1 MEKALKSTINLVS
14 SSQLPEYI
22 LAHKDYFEQKF
33 LSAIE
38 TQENKINKLL
48 SKVNN
53 LVISNRE
60 KTNENKALKLENTKL
75 RLQAKDKD
83 KKIDELTKIIAN
95 MDKEIDKANNKID
108 NEIVS
113 LRKEIE
119 RLKKENEELRKKSI
133 KKNSTNSSLPPSF
146 DLKPMIPNSREK
158 SNRKI
163 GGQKGHEGHF
173 SKLQS
178 ATSIIEKRVKQPPK
192 GAEPVHDETGN
203 LLYYVT
209 QINDIEISTKVTEI
223 HYIIDENGEDLA
235 ETEARN
241 FRINSSVYGA
251 NIKSLALLLSIKG
264 TIPFER
270 LTGIINEITE
280 GRIQVKEA
288 TIVNWIREL
297 ANKTQTEREKIL
309 EKLLSE
315 KLLHVDETSSRL
327 NGKIIWVQALTDSKN
342 TYYCIPESRGD
353 SSSGVIKILK
363 NYQGTIVHDHF
374 APYYNYLNGADH
386 VECNAHILR
395 YLQYNFE
402 MYQNNTCKQLKT
414 LLQEVLHKRKLL
426 IEKGIN
432 HFDEATIA
440 KYEKKYIKLIDV
452 ELRKFLNYAK
462 EKNLKKKYYPDYF
475 LLLKRMKENMK
486 EHLKFIHD
494 FSLPFDNNVAERA
507 CRKIKNKKKVS
518 TQFKNLDAAKN
529 YFACL
534 SIFETLNQNKKNTY
548 EYLRSAL

>member
-1 MEKALKSTINLVS
+1 MEKALKSPINHVS
-14 SSQLPEYI
+14 SYQLPEYI

-38 TQENKINKLL
+38 IQQNKINKLL
-48 SKVNN
+48 SRVDN
-53 LVISNRE
+53 LVISNRQ
-60 KTNENKALKLENTKL
+60 KTNENKALKLENAKL
-75 RLQAKDKD
+75 RLQGKDKD
-83 KKIDELTKIIAN
+83 KKIDELTKMIVN
-95 MDKEIDKANNKID
+95 MDKQIDKANSKID
-108 NEIVS
+108 NEIVT

-146 DLKPMIPNSREK
+146 DLKPIIPNSREK
-158 SNRKI
+158 SNRKL
-163 GGQKGHEGHF
+163 GGQKGHQGHF

-178 ATSIIEKRVKQPPK
+178 ATSFVEKRVKQPPK
-192 GAEPVHDETGN
+192 GAEPVYDENGN
-203 LLYYVT
+203 LLYFVA
-209 QINDIEISTKVTEI
+209 QVNDIEISTKVTEI
-223 HYIIDENGEDLA
+223 RYIIDENGEDLT
-235 ETEARN
+235 ESEARN
-241 FRINSSVYGA
+241 FRINNSIYGV

-264 TIPFER
+264 TIPYER
-270 LTGIINEITE
+270 LAKIINEITN
-280 GRIQVKEA
+280 GKIQVKEA
-288 TIVNWIREL
+288 TIVNRIREL
-297 ANKTQTEREKIL
+297 ASKTEHERNKIL
-309 EKLLSE
+309 EKLLND

-327 NGKIIWVQALTDSKN
+327 NGKIIWVQVLTDSKN
-342 TYYCIPESRGD
+342 TYYCIPKSRGD

-363 NYQGTIVHDHF
+363 NYQGKIVHDHF
-374 APYYNYLNGADH
+374 APYYNYLKEANH
-386 VECNAHILR
+386 IECNAHILR

-402 MYQNNTCKQLKT
+402 LYQNKTCKQLKE
-414 LLQEVLHKRKLL
+414 LLQEVLHKRKSL

-432 HFDEATIA
+432 HFDEGTIT
-440 KYEKKYIKLIDV
+440 KYENKYIKLIDV
-452 ELRKFLNYAK
+452 ELRKFSKYVK
-462 EKNLKKKYYPDYF
+462 EKNLKKKYYPDYV
-475 LLLKRMKENMK
+475 LLLKRMKENIK

-494 FSLPFDNNVAERA
+494 FSVPFDNNVAERA

>member
-38 TQENKINKLL
+38 IQENKINKLL

-60 KTNENKALKLENTKL
+60 KTNENKALKLENAKL

-173 SKLQS
+173 CKLQS

-270 LTGIINEITE
+270 LTVILNEITK
-280 GRIQVKEA
+280 GRINWEA
-288 TIVNWIREL
+288 
-297 ANKTQTEREKIL
+297 
-309 EKLLSE
+309 
-315 KLLHVDETSSRL
+315 
-327 NGKIIWVQALTDSKN
+327 
-342 TYYCIPESRGD
+342 
-353 SSSGVIKILK
+353 
-363 NYQGTIVHDHF
+363 
-374 APYYNYLNGADH
+374 
-386 VECNAHILR
+386 
-395 YLQYNFE
+395 
-402 MYQNNTCKQLKT
+402 
-414 LLQEVLHKRKLL
+414 
-426 IEKGIN
+426 
-432 HFDEATIA
+432 
-440 KYEKKYIKLIDV
+440 
-452 ELRKFLNYAK
+452 
-462 EKNLKKKYYPDYF
+462 
-475 LLLKRMKENMK
+475 
-486 EHLKFIHD
+486 
-494 FSLPFDNNVAERA
+494 
-507 CRKIKNKKKVS
+507 
-518 TQFKNLDAAKN
+518 
-529 YFACL
+529 
-534 SIFETLNQNKKNTY
+534 
-548 EYLRSAL
+548 